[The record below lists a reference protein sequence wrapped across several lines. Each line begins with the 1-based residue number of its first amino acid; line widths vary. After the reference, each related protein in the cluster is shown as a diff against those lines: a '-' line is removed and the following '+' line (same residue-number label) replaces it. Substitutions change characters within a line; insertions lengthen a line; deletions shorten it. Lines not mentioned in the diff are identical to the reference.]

1 MVVQNPLSHWKLLVI
16 WLLSLFYYEIC
27 RAEGHTWMRRKWQV
41 KGSPLSGETSLGV
54 FILLFSS
61 SGFLMCLNLNGKK
74 LLRKKPFRNSFD
86 KH

>member
-1 MVVQNPLSHWKLLVI
+1 M
-16 WLLSLFYYEIC
+16 
-27 RAEGHTWMRRKWQV
+27 
-41 KGSPLSGETSLGV
+41 KGSPLSGEIPLGV

-74 LLRKKPFRNSFD
+74 LLRKKPFRNYFD